1 VTSSPL
7 TAQAP
12 ATSTSPVGGRRRRRL
27 RRFTRRDVGV
37 LAVLLGIPVALDLAL
52 IWATTIASIGLS
64 FTSYNGVTAIK
75 WVGWRNYDQI
85 FTIYEPFWRAVRN
98 NLLWLGTLG
107 LIATP
112 LGLFLAYLLDK
123 NIRLTRVYQSLF
135 YMPVV
140 LSLAVVGFIAQLV
153 YSRDHGALNV
163 LLGRADHPTDW
174 LGDPNINI
182 WAVLVAA
189 IWRHTGYV
197 MVLYLA
203 GLKAVDPALKEA
215 AVIDGANERQVF
227 FQVIF
232 PTLRPINIIV
242 LVITVIEALRA
253 FDIVYAINSGRN
265 GLELLSVL
273 VTQNIVGEAS
283 RIGFGSAIAVI
294 LLTTSTGFVIA
305 YLTQIVR
312 EDRS

>member
-1 VTSSPL
+1 MNSPL
-7 TAQAP
+7 TAEAP
-12 ATSTSPVGGRRRRRL
+12 APTTPPGRRRRRPRAGKL
-27 RRFTRRDVGV
+27 TGRDIVV
-37 LAVLLGIPVALDLAL
+37 LSVLLGIPVLLDLAL
-52 IWATTIASIGLS
+52 IWATTLSSIGLS
-64 FTSYNGVTAIK
+64 FTSYNGVTDIK
-75 WVGWRNYDQI
+75 WVGLRNYEQI

-98 NLLWLGTLG
+98 NLLWLGVLG
-107 LIATP
+107 LVGTP
-112 LGLFLAYLLDK
+112 LGLFFAYLLDK
-123 NIRLTRVYQSLF
+123 NIRLTRFYQSVF

-140 LSLAVVGFIAQLV
+140 LSLAIVGFIAQLV

-163 LLGRADHPTDW
+163 LIGRASNPIDW
-174 LGDPNINI
+174 LGDPKINI

-189 IWRHTGYV
+189 VWRHTGYV

-215 AVIDGANERQVF
+215 AAIDGANAAQTF
-227 FQVIF
+227 FRVVF

-253 FDIVYAINSGRN
+253 FDLVYAINSGRN

-294 LLTTSTGFVIA
+294 LLTTSLGFVIA
-305 YLTQIVR
+305 YLTQITR
-312 EDRS
+312 EERQ

>member
-1 VTSSPL
+1 L
-7 TAQAP
+7 
-12 ATSTSPVGGRRRRRL
+12 VG
-27 RRFTRRDVGV
+27 
-37 LAVLLGIPVALDLAL
+37 
-52 IWATTIASIGLS
+52 
-64 FTSYNGVTAIK
+64 
-75 WVGWRNYDQI
+75 
-85 FTIYEPFWRAVRN
+85 
-98 NLLWLGTLG
+98 
-107 LIATP
+107 TP
-112 LGLFLAYLLDK
+112 MGLFFAYLLDK
-123 NIRLTRVYQSLF
+123 NIRLTRFYQSVF

-140 LSLAVVGFIAQLV
+140 LSLAIVGFIAQLV

-163 LLGRADHPTDW
+163 LIGRASNPIDW
-174 LGDPNINI
+174 LGDPKINI

-189 IWRHTGYV
+189 VWRHTGYV

-215 AVIDGANERQVF
+215 AAIDGANAGQTF
-227 FQVIF
+227 FRVVF

-253 FDIVYAINSGRN
+253 FDLVYAINSGRN

-294 LLTTSTGFVIA
+294 LLTTSLGFVIA
-305 YLTQIVR
+305 YLTQITR
-312 EDRS
+312 EERQ